1 MKMGTHCFIGSVK
14 NSASEVGCLP
24 HNTSDIL
31 NDQGGIG
38 SNMTDNCQEGLW
50 KICGRSTGN
59 YPEG

>member
-1 MKMGTHCFIGSVK
+1 MRTHCFIGSVK

-38 SNMTDNCQEGLW
+38 SDNCKEGLW
-50 KICGRSTGN
+50 GR
-59 YPEG
+59 E